1 MFVVRVTNDKQNEQ
15 FEHTGVL
22 EFGRAPQRADTR
34 RCQLDDLYVSRDHL
48 RVEELPDGRIR
59 LENLSVSRPVF
70 LPDGAD
76 IPLGGTRSLALPM
89 QLTLGRTQIQLEQLP
104 TREPEKPAPPL
115 AAPTHQPQTGSHS
128 TAEIEFKETDT
139 PFSPD
144 YAFQSLVEPSANRLH
159 RPERRALGEQGG
171 DTCNPETLTHWLETV
186 LDLQQAAAGSAE
198 FYRQTAEALVK
209 LIGLDLGLVLLRR
222 QDRWT
227 VAGTSAVDDTVSIHY
242 SRTLLDHVATTR
254 TTIYQDIS
262 AWQVSAVSLANVE
275 AVVVSPIFGVHED
288 VVGVLYGTRNKTA
301 LLRGGVQ
308 PLEAQLVQLLA
319 ATAGAH
325 LVRSTALRT
334 RVQFEQFFTPEL
346 VQELERNPDLLE
358 GRNQDVTVLFSDL
371 RGFTTL
377 SQRLGPQNTCRLLRD
392 VMERL
397 SERIVEFG
405 GVIVDYA
412 GDGILAMWNA
422 PTPQADHAVR
432 ACDAALAMLGEVPGL
447 NDKWRHLADGTLEL
461 GVGVNTGP
469 VQVGNTGSSR
479 KFKYG
484 PHGHTVNLASRVQDA
499 TKKLCLP
506 VLITAAT
513 RDLLPPTH
521 ATRRLGRVRLPGV
534 HESVVLY
541 ELHGRSAP
549 LEWRTWR
556 DTYEKALQ
564 EYESAQWAR
573 ACQTLVPLLQYFEK
587 AEHHDAPTLK
597 LLRRAGECLESRPE
611 PFDPIIEVT
620 TK

>member
-1 MFVVRVTNDKQNEQ
+1 MFVVHVTNDKQNEQ
-15 FEHTGVL
+15 FQHAGIL
-22 EFGRAPQRADTR
+22 EFGRAPQRADIR
-34 RCQLDDLYVSRDHL
+34 RVQLDDMYVSRDHL
-48 RVEELPDGRIR
+48 RIEELPDGRLR

-70 LPDGAD
+70 LPDGGD
-76 IPLGGTRSLALPM
+76 IPLGGTRSLTLPV
-89 QLTLGRTQIQLEQLP
+89 QLTLGRTEIKLEP
-104 TREPEKPAPPL
+104 VAMPAPETSVAS
-115 AAPTHQPQTGSHS
+115 AAIPTPRPQTKVHS
-128 TAEIEFKETDT
+128 TAEFEVKESDLA
-139 PFSPD
+139 FSQES
-144 YAFQSLVEPSANRLH
+144 FQSLTELSPS
-159 RPERRALGEQGG
+159 RPVRTDRRTLGTPGG
-171 DTCNPETLTHWLETV
+171 DSSSADVLTHWLKTV

-198 FYRQTAEALVK
+198 FYRQTAEALVN

-227 VAGTSAVDDTVSIHY
+227 VAGTSVVNDTVSVHF
-242 SRTLLDHVATTR
+242 SRTLLDHIATTR
-254 TTIYQDIS
+254 TTVYQDIS
-262 AWQVSAVSLANVE
+262 AWQISAVSLANIE
-275 AVVVSPIFGVHED
+275 AVVAAPIFGVHEE

-301 LLRGGVQ
+301 LIRGGIQ

-319 ATAGAH
+319 STVGAH

-358 GRNQDVTVLFSDL
+358 GRDQDVTVLFSDL
-371 RGFTTL
+371 RGFTAL

-432 ACDAALAMLGEVPGL
+432 ACHAALEMLAEVPGL
-447 NDKWRHLADGTLEL
+447 NDKWRHLAGGSLAL

-499 TKKLCLP
+499 TKKLGLP
-506 VLITAAT
+506 VLITAST
-513 RDLLPPTH
+513 RDLLPPPH

-534 HESVVLY
+534 DEAVVLY
-541 ELHGRSAP
+541 ELHGRRAP
-549 LEWRTWR
+549 LDWETWR
-556 DTYEKALQ
+556 DTYEQALQ
-564 EYESAQWAR
+564 EYECGQWAK
-573 ACQTLVPLLQYFEK
+573 ACQTLLPLLQHFEK

-611 PFDPIIEVT
+611 PFDPVIEVT

>member
-1 MFVVRVTNDKQNEQ
+1 M
-15 FEHTGVL
+15 
-22 EFGRAPQRADTR
+22 
-34 RCQLDDLYVSRDHL
+34 
-48 RVEELPDGRIR
+48 
-59 LENLSVSRPVF
+59 
-70 LPDGAD
+70 
-76 IPLGGTRSLALPM
+76 
-89 QLTLGRTQIQLEQLP
+89 
-104 TREPEKPAPPL
+104 
-115 AAPTHQPQTGSHS
+115 AA
-128 TAEIEFKETDT
+128 
-139 PFSPD
+139 
-144 YAFQSLVEPSANRLH
+144 
-159 RPERRALGEQGG
+159 QGG
-171 DTCNPETLTHWLETV
+171 DTCNPDTLTHWLKTV
-186 LDLQQAAAGSAE
+186 LELQQAVAGSSE
-198 FYRQTAEALVK
+198 FCRHIADALVT

-227 VAGTSAVDDTVSIHY
+227 VAGTSVGDDSVSIHY

-262 AWQVSAVSLANVE
+262 TWQISAISLANVE
-275 AVVVSPIFGVHED
+275 AVVVSPIFGVNED
-288 VVGVLYGTRNKTA
+288 VVGVLYGTRIKTA
-301 LLRGGVQ
+301 LARGGIQ

-334 RVQFEQFFTPEL
+334 RVQFEQFFSPEL

-371 RGFTTL
+371 RGFTAL
-377 SQRLGPQNTCRLLRD
+377 SQRLGPQNTCRLLSD

-422 PTPQADHAVR
+422 PTPQPDHAVR
-432 ACDAALAMLGEVPGL
+432 ACHAALAMLGEVPGL

-461 GVGVNTGP
+461 GVGVNTGR

-506 VLITAAT
+506 LLITAAT
-513 RDLLPPTH
+513 RELLPPTY
-521 ATRRLGRVRLPGV
+521 ATRRLGRVRLSGV
-534 HESVVLY
+534 QEAVVLY
-541 ELHGRSAP
+541 ELHGRSRQ
-549 LEWRTWR
+549 RTGR
-556 DTYEKALQ
+556 AGAIATNRRCRNTRADSGPKP
-564 EYESAQWAR
+564 AR
-573 ACQTLVPLLQYFEK
+573 RFCHCFSSSKRRSITTRQ
-587 AEHHDAPTLK
+587 TLK
-597 LLRRAGECLESRPE
+597 LLRRGRVSRIPTGAVRPDHRSDHQMTGLPVILLLENSYSVGYHPLVMCFIRAGLRLE
-611 PFDPIIEVT
+611 FDSGTLWFVVIERVR
-620 TK
+620 KAP